1 MSHITD
7 EQRCTIQRM
16 KEVGYQQKQIAV
28 AIGKSASAVS
38 RELRRNCDERN
49 AAYRADL
56 AARKSAKRKK
66 EKPKAVRF
74 TAALRFYVEE
84 RLALKYSPEQIVGVA
99 RQEGLDMVSH
109 ERIYQHI
116 WQDKKHGG
124 ILHEHL
130 RTRGKRYRKR
140 GAAKD
145 RRGIIAGRVD
155 IDQRPA
161 VVDKRKRFGD
171 LEMDT
176 IIGRKHKGAIVTI
189 NDRAS
194 GMLLMRKV
202 PRKESGLVAEVAI
215 DALRTWKRHLHTATS
230 DNGKEFAD
238 HQLIAQSLKLDFY
251 FAKPYH
257 SWERGSNEN
266 LNGLIRQY
274 IPKQTDFDTL
284 SDEFIQHVQDQINSR
299 PRKRF
304 NFDSPNDVFQRLTR
318 RPRRLRL

>member
-1 MSHITD
+1 M
-7 EQRCTIQRM
+7 ERM
-16 KEVGYQQKQIAV
+16 KKAGYQQQQIAE

-38 RELRRNCDERN
+38 RELRRNCDGRSGS
-49 AAYRADL
+49 YTADL
-56 AARKSAKRKK
+56 AGRKSAKRKK

-74 TAALRFYVEE
+74 TAAMRAEVE
-84 RLALKYSPEQIVGVA
+84 RQLARKLSPEQIVGVA
-99 RQEGLDMVSH
+99 RREGRDMVSH

-116 WQDKKHGG
+116 WQDKKRGG
-124 ILHEHL
+124 HLHEHL
-130 RTRGKRYRKR
+130 RTCGKRYRKR

-145 RRGIIAGRVD
+145 RRGIIVGRVD
-155 IDQRPA
+155 IAQRPA
-161 VVDKRKRFGD
+161 VVEKRTRFGD
-171 LEMDT
+171 LEIDT

-202 PRKESGLVAEVAI
+202 ARKESALVAQAAI
-215 DALRTWKRHLHTATS
+215 DALRHWKPLLHTATS

-238 HQLIAQSLKLDFY
+238 HQLIARKLKLDFY

-274 IPKQTDFDTL
+274 IPKQTDFHTL
-284 SDEFIQHVQDQINSR
+284 TDEYIQHVQDQINSR

-304 NFDSPNDVFQRLTR
+304 NFDTPINEFNRLTR
-318 RPRRLRL
+318 

>member
-1 MSHITD
+1 
-7 EQRCTIQRM
+7 M
-16 KEVGYQQKQIAV
+16 KKARYQQKQIAE
-28 AIGKSASAVS
+28 AIGKSGSAVS
-38 RELRRNCDERN
+38 RELRRNCDRRSGVYN
-49 AAYRADL
+49 AEL
-56 AARKSAKRKK
+56 AARKSSQRKK
-66 EKPKAVRF
+66 DKPKAVRF
-74 TAALRFYVEE
+74 TATMRAEVEGQ
-84 RLALKYSPEQIVGVA
+84 LAQKLSPEQIVGVA
-99 RQEGLDMVSH
+99 LREGRDLVSH

-116 WQDKKHGG
+116 WQDKKRAGH
-124 ILHEHL
+124 LHEHL

-145 RRGIIAGRVD
+145 SRGIITGRVD

-161 VVDKRKRFGD
+161 VVEKRQRFGD

-189 NDRAS
+189 NDRAT

-202 PRKESGLVAEVAI
+202 PRKESALVAVAAI
-215 DALRTWKRHLHTATS
+215 NALRKWKPLLHTVTS

-238 HQLIAQSLKLDFY
+238 HQQIASKLKLDFF
-251 FAKPYH
+251 FAKPYR

-266 LNGLIRQY
+266 LNGLVRQY

-284 SDEFIQHVQDQINSR
+284 SDEFIQHVQDQINNR

-304 NFDSPNDVFQRLTR
+304 NFDTPINEFKRLTQ
-318 RPRRLRL
+318 

>member
-1 MSHITD
+1 
-7 EQRCTIQRM
+7 M
-16 KEVGYQQKQIAV
+16 KQAGHQQKLIAE
-28 AIGKSASAVS
+28 ALGKSESAIS
-38 RELRRNCDERN
+38 REIRRNCDQRSG
-49 AAYRADL
+49 AYRADL
-56 AARKSAKRKK
+56 AARKSAQRKK

-74 TAALRFYVEE
+74 NAAMRAEVE
-84 RLALKYSPEQIVGVA
+84 RQLAQKLSPEQIVGLA
-99 RQEGLDMVSH
+99 LRKGRDMVSH

-116 WQDKKHGG
+116 WQNKKCGG
-124 ILHEHL
+124 HLHEHL

-145 RRGIIAGRVD
+145 SRGIITGRVD
-155 IDQRPA
+155 IDQRPLI
-161 VVDKRKRFGD
+161 VERRKRFGD

-202 PRKESGLVAEVAI
+202 PRKESALVAQAAI
-215 DALRTWKRHLHTATS
+215 QALRPWKSLLHTATS

-238 HQLIAQSLKLDFY
+238 HQLIARKLQLDFF

-274 IPKQTDFDTL
+274 IPKKTD
-284 SDEFIQHVQDQINSR
+284 
-299 PRKRF
+299 
-304 NFDSPNDVFQRLTR
+304 
-318 RPRRLRL
+318 

>member
-7 EQRCTIQRM
+7 EQRCIIQRM
-16 KEVGYQQKQIAV
+16 KKAGHQQKLIAE
-28 AIGKSASAVS
+28 ALGKSESSIS
-38 RELRRNCDERN
+38 REIRRNCDQRSG
-49 AAYRADL
+49 AYRAEL
-56 AARKSAKRKK
+56 AARKSTQRKK

-74 TAALRFYVEE
+74 TAAMRTEVE
-84 RLALKYSPEQIVGVA
+84 RQLAQKLSPEQIVGLA
-99 RQEGLDMVSH
+99 LREGRDMVSH

-116 WQDKKHGG
+116 WQDKKRGG
-124 ILHEHL
+124 HLHEHL

-145 RRGIIAGRVD
+145 SRGIIKGRVD

-161 VVDKRKRFGD
+161 IVEKRKRVGD

-202 PRKESGLVAEVAI
+202 PRKESALVAQAAI
-215 DALRTWKRHLHTATS
+215 DALRPWKPLLHTATS

-238 HQLIAQSLKLDFY
+238 HERIARKLQLDFF

-274 IPKQTDFDTL
+274 IPKQADFDTL
-284 SDEFIQHVQDQINSR
+284 SDEFIQHVQDQINRR

-304 NFDSPNDVFQRLTR
+304 NFVAPIDEFNRLTR
-318 RPRRLRL
+318 

>member
-7 EQRCTIQRM
+7 EQRCIIQRM
-16 KEVGYQQKQIAV
+16 KKAGHHQKPIAE
-28 AIGKSASAVS
+28 AIGKSESAVS
-38 RELRRNCDERN
+38 REIRRNCDQRN
-49 AAYRADL
+49 GAYNADL
-56 AARKSAKRKK
+56 AARKSAQRKK
-66 EKPKAVRF
+66 DKPKAVRF
-74 TAALRFYVEE
+74 TAAMRVEVE
-84 RLALKYSPEQIVGVA
+84 RQLAQKLSPEQIVGVA
-99 RQEGLDMVSH
+99 LREGRDTVSH

-116 WQDKKHGG
+116 WQDKKRGG
-124 ILHEHL
+124 HLHEHL

-145 RRGIIAGRVD
+145 SRGIIAGRVD

-161 VVDKRKRFGD
+161 VVEKRERFGD

-202 PRKESGLVAEVAI
+202 ARKESALVAQAAI
-215 DALRTWKRHLHTATS
+215 DALRKWQPLLHTATS
-230 DNGKEFAD
+230 DNGKEFAE
-238 HQLIAQSLKLDFY
+238 HQLIARKLQLDFF

-299 PRKRF
+299 PRKHFIFDTPSNEF
-304 NFDSPNDVFQRLTR
+304 NRLTR
-318 RPRRLRL
+318 

>member
-7 EQRCTIQRM
+7 EQRCTIQRL
-16 KEVGYQQKQIAV
+16 KEAGYQQKQIAV

-38 RELRRNCDERN
+38 RELRRNRDERN

-74 TAALRFYVEE
+74 TATMRLYVEE
-84 RLALKYSPEQIVGVA
+84 RLALKHSPEQIVGVA

-109 ERIYQHI
+109 ERIYRHI
-116 WQDKKHGG
+116 WQDKKRGG
-124 ILHEHL
+124 TLHEHL

-145 RRGIIAGRVD
+145 RRGIITGRVD

-161 VVDKRKRFGD
+161 VVEQRKRFGD

-215 DALRTWKRHLHTATS
+215 NALRTWKPHLHTATS

-238 HQLIAQSLKLDFY
+238 HQLIARTLKLDFF

-274 IPKQTDFDTL
+274 IPKQTDLDTL
-284 SDEFIQHVQDQINSR
+284 SDEFIQYVQDQINSR

-304 NFDSPNDVFQRLTR
+304 NFDTPNDVFQRLT
-318 RPRRLRL
+318 

>member
-7 EQRCTIQRM
+7 EQRCTIERL
-16 KEVGYQQKQIAV
+16 KKAGYQQQHIAL
-28 AIGKSASAVS
+28 AIGKSASTVS
-38 RELRRNCDERN
+38 RELRRNCDGRSGS
-49 AAYRADL
+49 YTADL
-56 AARKSAKRKK
+56 AGRKSARRKK
-66 EKPKAVRF
+66 DKPKAVRF
-74 TAALRFYVEE
+74 TAAMRAEVE
-84 RLALKYSPEQIVGVA
+84 RQLARKLSPEQIVGAA
-99 RQEGLDMVSH
+99 RREGRDMVSH

-116 WQDKKHGG
+116 WQDKKRGG
-124 ILHEHL
+124 QLHEHL
-130 RTRGKRYRKR
+130 RTCGKRYRKR

-155 IDQRPA
+155 IEQRPA
-161 VVDKRKRFGD
+161 VVEKRERFGD

-176 IIGRKHKGAIVTI
+176 IIGRKHKGAILTI

-202 PRKESGLVAEVAI
+202 PRKESALVAKAAI
-215 DALRTWKRHLHTATS
+215 DALRLWRPLLHTATS

-238 HQLIAQSLKLDFY
+238 HQLIARKLQLDFF

-284 SDEFIQHVQDQINSR
+284 TDEYIQYVQDQINSR

-304 NFDSPNDVFQRLTR
+304 NFDTPINEFNRLTQ
-318 RPRRLRL
+318 

>member
-1 MSHITD
+1 
-7 EQRCTIQRM
+7 M
-16 KEVGYQQKQIAV
+16 KKAGHWQKEIAV
-28 AIGKSASAVS
+28 AIGKSESSVS
-38 RELRRNCDERN
+38 RELRRNKDERN
-49 AAYRADL
+49 GAYRAEL
-56 AARKSAKRKK
+56 AARKSTARKK

-74 TAALRFYVEE
+74 TAGMRAWVEE
-84 RLALKYSPEQIVGVA
+84 LLARKYSPEQIVGVA
-99 RQEGLDMVSH
+99 KREGRDMVSH
-109 ERIYQHI
+109 ERIYQHV
-116 WQDKKHGG
+116 WQDKRRGG
-124 ILHEHL
+124 FLHTHL

-145 RRGIIAGRVD
+145 SRGIIIGRVD

-161 VVDKRKRFGD
+161 VVQKRKRFGD

-176 IIGRKHKGAIVTI
+176 IIGKDHKGAIVTI

-202 PRKESGLVAEVAI
+202 PRKGSALVARAVIE
-215 DALRTWKRHLHTATS
+215 ALRPWKPLLHTATS

-238 HQLIAQSLKLDFY
+238 HQLIARKLRLDFF

-284 SDEFIQHVQDQINSR
+284 SDEFIQHVQHQINNR

-304 NFDSPNDVFQRLTR
+304 NFDTPINEFNRLTR
-318 RPRRLRL
+318 

>member
-1 MSHITD
+1 
-7 EQRCTIQRM
+7 
-16 KEVGYQQKQIAV
+16 V
-28 AIGKSASAVS
+28 
-38 RELRRNCDERN
+38 
-49 AAYRADL
+49 
-56 AARKSAKRKK
+56 
-66 EKPKAVRF
+66 
-74 TAALRFYVEE
+74 VEE
-84 RLALKYSPEQIVGVA
+84 
-99 RQEGLDMVSH
+99 
-109 ERIYQHI
+109 
-116 WQDKKHGG
+116 
-124 ILHEHL
+124 
-130 RTRGKRYRKR
+130 
-140 GAAKD
+140 
-145 RRGIIAGRVD
+145 
-155 IDQRPA
+155 
-161 VVDKRKRFGD
+161 RKRFGD

-215 DALRTWKRHLHTATS
+215 NALRTWKPHLHTATS

-238 HQLIAQSLKLDFY
+238 HQLIAHKLKLDFF

-274 IPKQTDFDTL
+274 IPKRTDFDTL

-304 NFDSPNDVFQRLTR
+304 NFDSPNNVYERLTR
-318 RPRRLRL
+318 

>member
-1 MSHITD
+1 
-7 EQRCTIQRM
+7 M
-16 KEVGYQQKQIAV
+16 KKAGRQQKLIAE
-28 AIGKSASAVS
+28 AIGKSESAVS
-38 RELRRNCDERN
+38 RELRRNCDQRN
-49 AAYRADL
+49 GAYIAGL
-56 AARKSAKRKK
+56 AARKSAQRKK
-66 EKPKAVRF
+66 DKPKAVRF
-74 TAALRFYVEE
+74 TGAMRAEVQRQ
-84 RLALKYSPEQIVGVA
+84 LAQKLSPEQIVGVA
-99 RQEGLDMVSH
+99 VKEGHDMVSH

-116 WQDKKHGG
+116 WQDKKRGG
-124 ILHEHL
+124 RLHEHL

-145 RRGIIAGRVD
+145 SRGIITGRVD

-161 VVDKRKRFGD
+161 VVEKRKRFGD

-202 PRKESGLVAEVAI
+202 PRKESSLVAQAAI
-215 DALRTWKRHLHTATS
+215 DALRKWKPLLHTATS

-238 HQLIAQSLKLDFY
+238 HQLIARKLQLDFF

-274 IPKQTDFDTL
+274 IPKQTDFETL
-284 SDEFIQHVQDQINSR
+284 SDEFIQHVQDQLNQR

-304 NFDSPNDVFQRLTR
+304 NFDTPINEFKRLTQ
-318 RPRRLRL
+318 

>member
-16 KEVGYQQKQIAV
+16 KEAGYQQKQIAV
-28 AIGKSASAVS
+28 AIGKSDSSVS
-38 RELRRNCDERN
+38 RELRRNRDERN

-66 EKPKAVRF
+66 AKPKAVRF
-74 TAALRFYVEE
+74 TATMRLYVEE

-99 RQEGLDMVSH
+99 RQEGLDLVSH

-124 ILHEHL
+124 GLHEHL

-145 RRGIIAGRVD
+145 RRGIIVGRVD
-155 IDQRPA
+155 IDKRPA
-161 VVDKRKRFGD
+161 VVEERKRFGD

-215 DALRTWKRHLHTATS
+215 NALRTWKPHLHTATS

-238 HQLIAQSLKLDFY
+238 HQLIAQSLKLDFF

-304 NFDSPNDVFQRLTR
+304 NFDSPNNVYERLTR
-318 RPRRLRL
+318 

>member
-1 MSHITD
+1 MHKA
-7 EQRCTIQRM
+7 RY
-16 KEVGYQQKQIAV
+16 KQKQIAE
-28 AIGKSASAVS
+28 AMGKSASAVS
-38 RELRRNCDERN
+38 REIRRNCDRRSGT
-49 AAYRADL
+49 YMADL
-56 AARKSAKRKK
+56 AARKSAQRKK
-66 EKPKAVRF
+66 DKPKAVRF
-74 TAALRFYVEE
+74 TAAMRAEVEGQ
-84 RLALKYSPEQIVGVA
+84 LALKLSPEQIVGVA
-99 RQEGLDMVSH
+99 LREGRDMVSH

-116 WQDKKHGG
+116 WQDKKRGG
-124 ILHEHL
+124 HLHEHL

-140 GAAKD
+140 GASKD
-145 RRGIIAGRVD
+145 SRGMIIGRVD

-161 VVDKRKRFGD
+161 VVEKRERFGD

-176 IIGRKHKGAIVTI
+176 IIGRGHKGAIVTI

-202 PRKESGLVAEVAI
+202 PRKESSLVAQVAI
-215 DALRTWKRHLHTATS
+215 AALRKWKPLLHTATS

-238 HQLIAQSLKLDFY
+238 HQHIARKLNLDFF

-284 SDEFIQHVQDQINSR
+284 SDEFIQHVQDQINQR

-304 NFDSPNDVFQRLTR
+304 NFDTPINQFKRLTQ
-318 RPRRLRL
+318 